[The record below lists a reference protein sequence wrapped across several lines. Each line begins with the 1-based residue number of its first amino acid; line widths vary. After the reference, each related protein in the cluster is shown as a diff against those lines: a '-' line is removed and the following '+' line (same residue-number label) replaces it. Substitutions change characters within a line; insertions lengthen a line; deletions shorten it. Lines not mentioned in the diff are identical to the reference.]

1 MKWLTQGLDIDMFEI
16 LSVLTLYARS
26 SITAR
31 FRVLFKI
38 FCIQEEGSMQIDEFR
53 FCMGKLSTSVGATL
67 TIKKTILHELVK
79 MSEQRL
85 IPDQMSINEEE
96 FVLIMMKSF
105 RTLIAKLNEC
115 KTLIDSFNASTSK
128 HRLPGYLRP
137 GQLLLGK
144 YKIDH
149 VMCQADIIKHKAYQ
163 YPSVFMAPNLQ
174 EESAHNSEKSTRK

>member
-1 MKWLTQGLDIDMFEI
+1 MH
-16 LSVLTLYARS
+16 
-26 SITAR
+26 
-31 FRVLFKI
+31 
-38 FCIQEEGSMQIDEFR
+38 IDEFR
-53 FCMGKLSTSVGATL
+53 FCMGKLATSVGATL
-67 TIKKTILHELVK
+67 TIKKTILHEMVRL
-79 MSEQRL
+79 SEAKL
-85 IPDQMSINEEE
+85 IEDSVSSINEET
-96 FVLIMMKSF
+96 FVVIMMKSF
-105 RTLIAKLNEC
+105 RTLIAKLNEY

>member
-1 MKWLTQGLDIDMFEI
+1 MNYLKWLTQGLDIDMFEI

-67 TIKKTILHELVK
+67 SVKKTILHELVK

-105 RTLIAKLNEC
+105 RTLIAKLNEY

-137 GQLLLGK
+137 G
-144 YKIDH
+144 
-149 VMCQADIIKHKAYQ
+149 
-163 YPSVFMAPNLQ
+163 
-174 EESAHNSEKSTRK
+174 